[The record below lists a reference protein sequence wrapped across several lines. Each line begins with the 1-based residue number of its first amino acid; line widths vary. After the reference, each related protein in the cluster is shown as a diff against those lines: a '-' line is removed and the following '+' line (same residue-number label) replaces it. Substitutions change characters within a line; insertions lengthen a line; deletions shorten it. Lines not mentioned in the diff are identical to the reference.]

1 MKQVDAFV
9 GDIIKQKR
17 REMRMTQEQLG
28 KKVGLSTSTIACYEL
43 GIRGMNLDVFFK
55 FCDILHLD
63 PYIIQRQVEA
73 NIGRE

>member
-17 REMRMTQEQLG
+17 REMRMTQEQLA
-28 KKVGLSTSTIACYEL
+28 KKVGISKSTVACYES
-43 GIRGMNLDVFFK
+43 GIRGMNLDVFFQ

-63 PYIIQRQVEA
+63 PYIIQKLVEE
-73 NIGRE
+73 NVERE